1 MPDPIHLKL
10 DRLRDVVADEF
21 ETGMA
26 DPARNVGFTA
36 GEVIIETDHLI
47 AVLHQ
52 PVDQMGAEE
61 TGTSSDEVDLH
72 P

>member
-1 MPDPIHLKL
+1 MPDPVHLKF
-10 DRLRDVVADEF
+10 DRFGDVVADEF

-26 DPARNVGFTA
+26 DPARDVGLATR
-36 GEVIIETDHLI
+36 EVVVETDHLI
-47 AVLHQ
+47 AALHQ

-61 TGTSSDEVDLH
+61 AGTSSDEVDLH